1 MKVFILSIFLLIFTG
16 FVMQNKQQYYPSR
29 GEKLVNNILAN
40 TAKIIKDKYLLR
52 PCGSGAA
59 MPGGPIQELT
69 LCFDTKRPYTKEKLR
84 ELLIK
89 TANELLDQINKNN
102 EIQEFIKEKPF
113 TIKNIEIVIYNHDQN
128 GRIICDPEISV
139 AEISHAKIVY
149 RTIDPQDSFKYKN
162 RFEEGYE
169 EALRICPKT

>member
-1 MKVFILSIFLLIFTG
+1 MKAFILSIFLFIFTG

-29 GEKLVNNILAN
+29 GEELVNRILAN
-40 TAKIIKDKYLLR
+40 TAKIIKDKYLLQ
-52 PCGSGAA
+52 PCGEGAA

-69 LCFDTKRPYTKEKLR
+69 LCFDTKHPHTKEQLR

-89 TANELLDQINKNN
+89 TANELLDQVNKNN
-102 EIQEFIKEKPF
+102 EIKKFIKEKPF
-113 TIKNIEIVIYNHDQN
+113 TIKNIEIVIYNNDQN
-128 GRIICDPEISV
+128 GRSICDPEISV

-149 RTIDPQDSFKYKN
+149 RTIDPQDLFKYKN

-169 EALRICPKT
+169 EALKALNK